1 MACPL
6 GLSWRKR
13 AAWPWSLGT
22 NGSTFGGNALTTA
35 AAYAGTKYLIDH
47 DIPAHV
53 KRMEPYLLTHLQA
66 LQDRFAC
73 VAAVRGK
80 GLLAAMEFDSD
91 IAGRV
96 VTHANKAGV
105 LLNAVRPNAVRFMPP
120 LTITVEEVDEAAE
133 RLEKALQQL

>member
-1 MACPL
+1 MEP
-6 GLSWRKR
+6 GDH
-13 AAWPWSLGT
+13 
-22 NGSTFGGNALTTA
+22 GSTFGGNVLTTA

-53 KRMEPYLLTHLQA
+53 KRMELYLLQHLQA
-66 LQDRFAC
+66 LRAQFSC

-96 VTHANKAGV
+96 VTQANAAGV
-105 LLNAVRPNAVRFMPP
+105 LLNVVRPNTVRFMPP
-120 LTITVEEVDEAAE
+120 LTITREEVDEAAE
-133 RLEKALQQL
+133 RLEEALKQL

>member
-1 MACPL
+1 MNLDAL
-6 GLSWRKR
+6 GLKDDQKKAVEQVIASIFARRVKERDALR
-13 AAWPWSLGT
+13 AVVEA
-22 NGSTFGGNALTTA
+22 FGDVLPRARGVA
-35 AAYAGTKYLIDH
+35 A
-47 DIPAHV
+47 
-53 KRMEPYLLTHLQA
+53 LQA